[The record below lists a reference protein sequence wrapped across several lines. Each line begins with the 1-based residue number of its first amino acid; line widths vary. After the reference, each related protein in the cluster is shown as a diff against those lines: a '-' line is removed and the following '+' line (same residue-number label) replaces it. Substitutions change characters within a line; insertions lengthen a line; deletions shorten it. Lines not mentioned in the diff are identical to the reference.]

1 MFKKISSKSIFSF
14 LILIILSSFVITYF
28 LPKVSDFS
36 KDNSNNDQNINKS
49 KKVLGAKIYKENKNG
64 EKFIIIAETLKES
77 ETQDKRLELENS
89 ITTINKKGVVTK
101 IHAGFAIITNEYN
114 DFNLSK
120 KVKIIKKSRQ
130 FLLETNSLI
139 GTLKEGNFFTNE
151 RVAILAGNTKIN
163 GEGLDLKNN
172 GDYIKIKGKATLVML
187 LSNKWL

>member
-1 MFKKISSKSIFSF
+1 MFKKISSKSIFLF
-14 LILIILSSFVITYF
+14 LILIILSSFVVNFF
-28 LPKVSDFS
+28 LQKEINFS

-77 ETQDKRLELENS
+77 KTQDKRLELENS

-130 FLLETNSLI
+130 FLVV
-139 GTLKEGNFFTNE
+139 K
-151 RVAILAGNTKIN
+151 
-163 GEGLDLKNN
+163 
-172 GDYIKIKGKATLVML
+172 
-187 LSNKWL
+187 SN